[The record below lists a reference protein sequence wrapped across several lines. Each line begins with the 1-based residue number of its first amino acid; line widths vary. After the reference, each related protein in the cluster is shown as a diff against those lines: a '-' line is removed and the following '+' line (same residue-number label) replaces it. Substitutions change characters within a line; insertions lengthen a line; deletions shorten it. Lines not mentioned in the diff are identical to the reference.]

1 MNRSAFGAVSY
12 DFSDPTVAG
21 AQHNTAM
28 ADDYSGPAAKAYIK
42 SALAGITIPYSQNKL
57 AIQAAAIQKGF
68 IADADVLAKVQA
80 DDPGGEWGA
89 TADMMSEDYYDT
101 PTGNY
106 TTQPGSGIDKYKNY
120 VIAGSVLLGGLALIW
135 YLRK

>member
-21 AQHNTAM
+21 AQHSTAM
-28 ADDYSGPAAKAYIK
+28 ADDYAEIPARAYLK
-42 SALAGITIPYSQNKL
+42 SALAGITVPFDAKAM
-57 AIQAAAIQKGF
+57 AIQAAAIQKGY

-80 DDPGGEWGA
+80 DDPGGGWGD
-89 TADMMSEDYYDT
+89 TADMMSDDYYQS
-101 PTGNY
+101 Y
-106 TTQPGSGIDKYKNY
+106 TTQPGSGSGIDKYKTY